1 VFYVTRRLHF
11 SAGGRLH
18 SEQLSDEENRAVYGK
33 CNNPNG
39 HGHNYWVEVTVRGPK
54 DPRTG
59 MVLDLKELD
68 RVVRERVLDDVDH
81 AFLNLDVPWLEGV
94 VPTTEN
100 LAEAFWARLAP
111 HVPGPAVLHEIRVH
125 ETEKNFVLYRGGA

>member
-1 VFYVTRRLHF
+1 MPVHHITRRVHF

-18 SEQLSDEENRAVYGK
+18 SDALSDEENRRVYGK

-39 HGHNYWVEVTVRGPK
+39 HGHNYWLEVTVRGEK

-59 MVLDLKELD
+59 MVMDLKELD
-68 RVVRERVLDDVDH
+68 RVLRDRILADVDH
-81 AFLNLDVPWLEGV
+81 AFLNLDVPWLRGV

-100 LAEAFWARLAP
+100 LAEAFWARLAG
-111 HVPGPAVLHEIRVH
+111 HVHGAELYEIRLH
-125 ETEKNFVLYRGGA
+125 ETEKNFVVYRGE